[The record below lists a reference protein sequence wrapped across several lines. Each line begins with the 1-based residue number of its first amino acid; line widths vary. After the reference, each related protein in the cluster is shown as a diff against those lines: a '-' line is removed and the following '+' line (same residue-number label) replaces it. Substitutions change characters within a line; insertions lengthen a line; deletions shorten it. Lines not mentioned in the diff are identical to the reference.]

1 MMNWRKVIQLTLVHV
16 AVSITVVP
24 VTSTLNRIMI
34 SDMKMSATLV
44 AFLVALPYLLSPL
57 QVPVGNWADTHPI
70 WNRYRTPWILIGG
83 LVAGAGSY
91 MTAHT
96 AYWMQDNFLLGFGA
110 AIFFFTIWGV
120 GVNVA
125 SVSYLSLLAEL
136 STEPDPQADPQINT
150 AQRKANWRNRTV
162 GIMFTVMI
170 LSTILISTLL
180 KRMLVDYSPTAL
192 FTAFGVVWM
201 ISTALILLGTVDLE
215 PAMTQGQQAKRNT
228 ATNPMSSIRVLIN
241 NPVAWRFFWYLVL
254 VLISIHAQDVLL
266 EPFGADALGMDVS
279 ATSGLTRMWGMGFL
293 VAILGSI
300 PLVKRIGKKSS
311 ANIGAGVAALAFALI
326 SITGLMGQISAFS
339 WSIFLLGMG
348 GGLMTLSN
356 LSFMLDMTVPQA
368 AGLYIGAWG
377 VANFAGQAVGGIVSG
392 ILRDVVYAVTGNL
405 LFGYVSVFAIEIVG
419 LLVAIWMF
427 RSIHVDEFREQAE
440 INLAD
445 VLALASD

>member
-57 QVPVGNWADTHPI
+57 QVPMGNWTDSHPV
-70 WNRYRTPWILIGG
+70 WNRHRVPWILMGG
-83 LVAGAGSY
+83 LLAAAGSY

-96 AYWMQDNFLLGFGA
+96 AYWMDANFLPGFAA

-136 STEPDPQADPQINT
+136 STGEGAEGT
-150 AQRKANWRNRTV
+150 AVGKANWRNRTV
-162 GIMFTVMI
+162 SIMFTVMI

-180 KRMLVDYSPTAL
+180 KTMLVDYSPTAL
-192 FTAFGVVWM
+192 FTSFGVVWL
-201 ISTALILLGTVDLE
+201 ISTFLILLGTVDLE
-215 PAMTQGQQAKRNT
+215 PPLRADEKPKHNT
-228 ATNPMSSIRVLIN
+228 ATDPIGAIRVLIG

-300 PLVKRIGKKSS
+300 PLVKRIGKKRS
-311 ANIGAGVAALAFALI
+311 ANIGAGVAAIAFGLI

-339 WSIFLLGMG
+339 GSIFLLGVG

-356 LSFMLDMTVPQA
+356 LSFMLDMTLPHA
-368 AGLYIGAWG
+368 AGLYIGAGRGQLCRAG
-377 VANFAGQAVGGIVSG
+377 VCGRGIVSG

>member
-1 MMNWRKVIQLTLVHV
+1 MNWRKVIQLTLVHV

-57 QVPVGNWADTHPI
+57 QVPVGNWADTHPV
-70 WNRYRTPWILIGG
+70 WNRYRVPWILIGG
-83 LVAGAGSY
+83 LMAAAGSY
-91 MTAHT
+91 MTSHA
-96 AYWMQDNFLLGFGA
+96 AYWMDANFLPGFGA
-110 AIFFFTIWGV
+110 AVLFFTVWGV

-125 SVSYLSLLAEL
+125 SVSYLSLLTEL
-136 STEPDPQADPQINT
+136 STESNPGAKGT
-150 AQRKANWRNRTV
+150 NWRNRAV
-162 GIMFTVMI
+162 SVMWTVMI

-180 KRMLVDYSPTAL
+180 KNMLVDYSPTAL
-192 FTAFGVVWM
+192 YTAFGVVWL
-201 ISTALILLGTVDLE
+201 ISTLLILLGTVDLE
-215 PAMTQGQQAKRNT
+215 PAIKTEQANRHNT
-228 ATNPMSSIRVLIN
+228 ATNPVVAMRTLMG
-241 NPVAWRFFWYLVL
+241 NPVAMRFFWYLVL

-279 ATSGLTRMWGMGFL
+279 ATSGLTRMWGMGFFI
-293 VAILGSI
+293 AMLGSI
-300 PLVKRIGKKSS
+300 PLVKRLGKKRS
-311 ANIGAGVAALAFALI
+311 ANIGAFVAAVAFSLI
-326 SITGLMGQISAFS
+326 SITGLMGQIPGFTGA
-339 WSIFLLGMG
+339 IFLLGLG

-377 VANFAGQAVGGIVSG
+377 VANFAGQAVGGIASG

-405 LFGYVSVFAIEIVG
+405 LFGYVAVFAIEVVG
-419 LLVAIWMF
+419 LLIAIWMF

-440 INLAD
+440 INLAN
-445 VLALASD
+445 VLVLASD